1 MLSPLSVFFPPAQRF
16 SLLFLLLALLSTVV
30 VVQAQR
36 SFPPWLGCDDTFSQ
50 GIPTTGRDDECYA
63 VDSSLCRYAF
73 RDGCRETLATY
84 YYYMGGIDTD
94 YPYQEYYRVSVRAA
108 NAACNRTCYVK
119 VNGQECA
126 QCSSQGQEGDYR
138 AVTLNDCSNIPGVFP
153 IGPQAIN
160 VVKDKQVEGNPQY
173 FQLAYNETRCQHP
186 ALQQPFT
193 TPPETQ
199 LPTNAT
205 DSNNTSSNNTAMND
219 GGNIS
224 MAPSLEATFLIPA
237 EEEEEDDPLESN
249 STPTSSPTTTDMSTS
264 LRGGSGGFGR
274 VDSRDEAPT
283 SKESIKTQKQSSTE
297 TIQIVVHPKFKL
309 LSCSRLSSS
318 SSAGTAISD
327 NAEED
332 KKEPQPSLSNT
343 ESMLSL
349 IEDTNTFL
357 GLLLRQYIPHL
368 MDASMTDLAT
378 GPASISASDEDA
390 CDMSSVTDSSSDMFL
405 NFTLTLTM
413 VVPDDDKTTTPA
425 ITTRQVAEYVADNH
439 HLNDYVHTVVQK
451 SFPQVHT
458 VRAWV
463 TS

>member
-1 MLSPLSVFFPPAQRF
+1 MLSPVSVFFPPAQRF
-16 SLLFLLLALLSTVV
+16 FHLLLLSTLLLSI
-30 VVQAQR
+30 VQAQR

-119 VNGQECA
+119 VNGQECE
-126 QCSSQGQEGDYR
+126 QCSQGDDDYR
-138 AVTLNDCSNIPGVFP
+138 VVTLNDCSNIPGVFP

-160 VVKDKQVEGNPQY
+160 VVKDKQAEGNPQY

-199 LPTNAT
+199 LPTNTT
-205 DSNNTSSNNTAMND
+205 DSNNTSTNNTTMND

-237 EEEEEDDPLESN
+237 EEEEDDLLEYK

-283 SKESIKTQKQSSTE
+283 SKESIKKQKQSSSSTE
-297 TIQIVVHPKFKL
+297 TTQIVVHPKFKL

-327 NAEED
+327 NEEEED
-332 KKEPQPSLSNT
+332 KEEPQPSLSNT
-343 ESMLSL
+343 ESTLSL